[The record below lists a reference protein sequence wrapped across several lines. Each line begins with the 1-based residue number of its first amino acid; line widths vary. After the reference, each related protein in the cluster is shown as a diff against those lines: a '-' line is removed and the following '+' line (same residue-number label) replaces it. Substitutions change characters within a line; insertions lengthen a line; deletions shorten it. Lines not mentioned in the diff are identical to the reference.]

1 MNPFRGVF
9 VSAVTPHQRQG
20 HQVDLGAMLD
30 LVDFL
35 CAGGVEGVAV
45 LGATGE
51 YPHFTIEDRIRTVQ
65 FVAKR
70 STVPVLAGV
79 SHSTLD
85 GAVSLAL
92 EAAGAGVAGVLAAP
106 PHYYPYGQE
115 EIREFYLRLAE
126 AVSGAVPV
134 LLHNLPVFTNAI
146 HEKTVD
152 ELLATGV
159 FAGLADA
166 GGDAAVLGRMASAHG
181 DLAFLCASDGAIP
194 ACAEAGVEAVLSS
207 VGCAAPE
214 LVMALHRVLRLR
226 LPEKTAQLTARLH
239 EFLDWADSFPA
250 PAAIKEATAARGLKV
265 GPAAVPLPPAGAARR
280 EAFLAWFAAWLP
292 EVRREALEE

>member
-214 LVMALHRVLRLR
+214 LVTG
-226 LPEKTAQLTARLH
+226 PT
-239 EFLDWADSFPA
+239 PGA
-250 PAAIKEATAARGLKV
+250 PAAAPGEDGATDGAAARVSGLGRQLPCPCSDQGSHGGA
-265 GPAAVPLPPAGAARR
+265 GPEGRTGGRSSAACGCCAKRGVSRV
-280 EAFLAWFAAWLP
+280 
-292 EVRREALEE
+292 VRRLAAGSAQGGS